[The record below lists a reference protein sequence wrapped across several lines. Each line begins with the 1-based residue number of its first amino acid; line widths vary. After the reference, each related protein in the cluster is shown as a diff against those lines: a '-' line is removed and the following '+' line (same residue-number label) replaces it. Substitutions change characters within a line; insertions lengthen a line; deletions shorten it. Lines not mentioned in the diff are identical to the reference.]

1 MHRASTICGMLA
13 ALAVAGCI
21 STQEMP
27 IAPNVV
33 RIDTQAGG
41 LLYTGQTVPQTM
53 RAAANATLQRG
64 YTHFK
69 FADASLQQGSVVAGT
84 IGSSNTRI
92 TGSSDT
98 TMSGTYGGGF
108 MNGNASTSGS
118 AHATTF
124 GSTSVVRAPTAAAA
138 ATVVMFHGNQPE
150 AQGAFNA
157 AQVLAQYSQ

>member
-41 LLYTGQTVPQTM
+41 FLYTGQTVPQTM

-69 FADASLQQGSVVAGT
+69 FADASLQQGSVVTGT
-84 IGSSNTRI
+84 IGSSNTNI
-92 TGSSDT
+92 MGSSNT
-98 TMSGTYGGGF
+98 TVSGTYGRGY
-108 MNGNASTSGS
+108 MNRNASTFGN
-118 AHATTF
+118 ANATTF
-124 GSTSVVRAPTAAAA
+124 GSTGVVRAPTAAAA
-138 ATVVMFHGNQPE
+138 ATVVMFHANQPE

-157 AQVLAQYSQ
+157 TQVLAQYSQ